1 MFTDEMLNESL
12 IQHSTFGIQRSTFRS
27 PAISFAPAMSTAT
40 IDVIPGS
47 PLTLLSEEEQMFQQ
61 SVREFAIERIRPLV
75 PDMDRDAKMSQD
87 LIASFFELGIMGI
100 EVPDQWGGAGSTFF
114 TAVLVV
120 EELSHV
126 DASCGVL
133 VDVQNTLVN
142 NAILR
147 WGNDDQKS
155 KYLTM
160 LARDTVGAYALSE
173 SGSGSDAFGLATK
186 ADEKGDH
193 WVLNGQKL
201 WITNAFEADIFIV
214 FANANPDAGYKGIT
228 AFLIER
234 DFPGFRVGKKEDK
247 LGIRASSTCELILE
261 DCRVPKEN
269 VVGEP
274 GRGYKIAI
282 ETLNEG
288 RIGIGAQMIGV
299 ARGALAYAIAY
310 TKERKQFGQPV
321 AEFQGVQFQIAE
333 AATELEAARLMVYN
347 AARLKDA
354 KQPFLREAAMAKLFS
369 SQVAEKVTSLAVQ
382 LFGGNGYTKEYP
394 VEKFWRDSKVGQIY
408 EGTSNMQLRTIAK
421 SSVAGRL

>member
-1 MFTDEMLNESL
+1 MT
-12 IQHSTFGIQRSTFRS
+12 
-27 PAISFAPAMSTAT
+27 TAT
-40 IDVIPGS
+40 ETLTGS
-47 PLTLLSEEEQMFQQ
+47 PLTTLSEEEQMFQQ
-61 SVREFAIERIRPLV
+61 SVRDFAVERIRPLV
-75 PDMDRDAKMSQD
+75 HRMDHDAVMDKG
-87 LIASFFELGIMGI
+87 LIKSFFELGVMGV
-100 EVPDQWGGAGSTFF
+100 EVPDQWGGAGSSFF

-147 WGNDDQKS
+147 WGSEDQKS
-155 KYLTM
+155 KYLAM
-160 LARDTVGAYALSE
+160 LSRDTVGAYALSE
-173 SGSGSDAFGLATK
+173 AGSGSDAFALATK
-186 ADEKGDH
+186 AENKGDH

-201 WITNAFEADIFIV
+201 WITNAAEAGIFIV

-228 AFLIER
+228 AFLVER

-247 LGIRASSTCELILE
+247 TGIRASSTCELILE

-269 VVGEP
+269 VLGEV

-288 RIGIGAQMIGV
+288 RIGIGAQMLGV
-299 ARGALAYAIAY
+299 ARGALEHAISY
-310 TKERKQFGQPV
+310 VKERRQFGQPV
-321 AEFQGVQFQIAE
+321 AEFQGVQFQIAQ
-333 AATELEAARLMVYN
+333 AATDLEAARLMVYN

-354 KQPFLREAAMAKLFS
+354 GQPFLREAAMAKLFS
-369 SQVAEKVTSLAVQ
+369 SQVAENVTSLVVQ

-408 EGTSNMQLRTIAK
+408 EGTSNMQLQTIAK
-421 SSVAGRL
+421 TILTDRL